1 MTSPTLTDKYQA
13 EIDRLDEEH
22 ADLARLWTQVPRF
35 ALFGLLSPVVWAVW
49 GWGAGV
55 VALMVTAALVGTR
68 AYLIA
73 VRETENR
80 WNRTKLVDD
89 LDEQLAAPSG
99 EVSSRQVSEPMPR
112 ALRRAPSAA

>member
-1 MTSPTLTDKYQA
+1 MTSPTLADKYQA

-22 ADLARLWTQVPRF
+22 AGLARLWTQVPRF
-35 ALFGLLSPVVWAVW
+35 ALFALLSPVVWAVW

-73 VRETENR
+73 VRQTENR

-89 LDEQLAAPSG
+89 LDDQLAAPRREASP
-99 EVSSRQVSEPMPR
+99 RQGIEAMPR
-112 ALRRAPSAA
+112 TVRRATSAA